1 MQNRRCQVV
10 LIVGFLGAGKT
21 TFLRNILSWQGDL
34 SGTAILVNEF
44 GKIGIDGQ
52 LLEGFDIPVVEL
64 ANGCICCSL
73 QGDLRRTLADILD
86 RFRPKGLLIEA
97 TGIADPFDILKVL
110 NLPQFQPQLE
120 EPRVVTVVD
129 VDFWEA
135 REYFGPLFNNQIKA
149 ADLVLL
155 NKIDLQAPE
164 KVSGYLAEIR
174 DICPTGAILPTH
186 HCRIDPEVLW
196 GMEKSLK
203 PAKPSFF
210 IHDLVYKDIFP
221 HLPGSSQRQ
230 HHVRYVTF
238 SFESATPFRE
248 QCFRRLMA
256 SLPIQLYRV
265 KGYVLLG
272 DGRFFLN
279 HVGGK
284 TEWAD
289 SRDTGPTRLA
299 FVGWQVDEQ
308 QIMAQLMECLEQE
321 ASS

>member
-1 MQNRRCQVV
+1 MQNCGCQVV

-21 TFLRNILSWQGDL
+21 TFMRNILSWQGDL
-34 SGTAILVNEF
+34 SGMAILVNEF

-52 LLEGFDIPVVEL
+52 LLEGFDTPVIEL

-73 QGDLRRTLADILD
+73 QGDLRRTLADILE
-86 RFRPKGLLIEA
+86 RFRPKDLLIEA

-129 VDFWEA
+129 MDFWEA
-135 REYFGPLFNNQIKA
+135 RENFGPLFYNQIKA

-155 NKIDLQAPE
+155 NKVDLQAPE
-164 KVSGYLAEIR
+164 KVSDFLAEIR
-174 DICPTGAILPTH
+174 DICPTGAVLPTL

-196 GMEKSLK
+196 GMEKSLRR
-203 PAKPSFF
+203 ANPSFF
-210 IHDLVYKDIFP
+210 IPDLEYKDIFP
-221 HLPGSSQRQ
+221 HLPGSSPRQ
-230 HHVRYVTF
+230 PQVHYVTF

-248 QCFRRLMA
+248 PRFRQWMA
-256 SLPIQLYRV
+256 SLPIQLYRI

-272 DGRFFLN
+272 DRRFFLN

-289 SRDTGPTRLA
+289 SRDTGATRLA

-308 QIMAQLMECLEQE
+308 QILAQLLECLEQE
-321 ASS
+321 ATF